1 MGKGAQFDTGEKLV
15 IDKKAFA
22 KWLVG
27 AAVVVSA
34 IAGFVI
40 YNSSAN
46 TAARDIKARMEVA
59 PSLAERACQRQVEGQ
74 LKSPR
79 TAKFND
85 LYAQG
90 DGNYRFTVTGTVD
103 AENSFGALVRSEII
117 CDITVTETTTL
128 AHNVTVQ

>member
-15 IDKKAFA
+15 IDKMAFA

-59 PSLAERACQRQVEGQ
+59 PSLAERACQRQVEEQ

-117 CDITVTETTTL
+117 CDITVTETATL
-128 AHNVTVQ
+128 SHNVTVQ